1 MKKKLLALVLVMAML
16 LSCMLMLT
24 SCPDEDTPGGG
35 GETPAGDGELN
46 LDEGVGKGEGSS
58 DITVV
63 TDPNSDSAGAKEEDK
78 YVHG

>member
-24 SCPDEDTPGGG
+24 SCPDDTPNV
-35 GETPAGDGELN
+35 PAGDGELD
-46 LDEGVGKGEGSS
+46 LDEGLNDGKGSS
-58 DITVV
+58 DVTVV
-63 TDPNSDSAGAKEEDK
+63 TDPNSDSAGAKDEDK

>member
-24 SCPDEDTPGGG
+24 SCPDTPDVPPAEDPS
-35 GETPAGDGELN
+35 LN
-46 LDEGVGKGEGSS
+46 LDETVGKGDGST
-58 DITVV
+58 DITIV
-63 TDPNSDSAGAKEEDK
+63 TDPTDPDAGAEAEDN